1 LAKGEVQKNEMRRKE
16 EMKKVLAVIMVGL
29 FVLVGVAYAAKGTKK
44 EATEMV
50 DKAIT
55 YFKGSGK
62 AAAFAAFDDPKGKF
76 VKDDLYIYVVD
87 MKGDIVS
94 HGANKKLIGQHF
106 IDIKDADGKLFF
118 REILNVA
125 KTKGS
130 GWVDY
135 KWTNPVSKK
144 VEPKSAYV
152 KTSGDYVFCCGVYK

>member
-1 LAKGEVQKNEMRRKE
+1 
-16 EMKKVLAVIMVGL
+16 MKKVLAIILVGL
-29 FVLVGVAYAAKGTKK
+29 FMVGIAYAAGKGTKK
-44 EATEMV
+44 EALTMV
-50 DKAIT
+50 DKAVA
-55 YFKGSGK
+55 YFQSNGKG
-62 AAAFAAFDDPKGKF
+62 AAFAAFDDQKGKF
-76 VKDDLYIYVVD
+76 VKDDLYIYVVN

-118 REILNVA
+118 REILSVA
-125 KTKGS
+125 KSKGS

-152 KTSGDYVFCCGVYK
+152 KKSGEYVFCCGVYK

>member
-1 LAKGEVQKNEMRRKE
+1 
-16 EMKKVLAVIMVGL
+16 MKKVIAAILIMGL
-29 FVLVGVAYAAKGTKK
+29 LMVGVAYAAHGTKQ
-44 EATEMV
+44 EATANV
-50 DKAIT
+50 DKAIAF
-55 YFKGSGK
+55 FKANGQAK
-62 AAAFAAFDDPKGKF
+62 AFAAFNDPKGQF
-76 VKDDLYIYVVD
+76 VKNDLYIYVVD

-94 HGANKKLIGQHF
+94 HGANKALIGQHF

-118 REILNVA
+118 REIVNVA

-152 KTSGDYVFCCGVYK
+152 KKSGDYIYCCGAYR

>member
-1 LAKGEVQKNEMRRKE
+1 
-16 EMKKVLAVIMVGL
+16 MKKGMAMILVAL
-29 FVLVGVAYAAKGTKK
+29 FVFGGVAYAKGTAK
-44 EATEMV
+44 EAQAMV
-50 DKAIT
+50 EKAIA
-55 YFKGSGK
+55 YFNANGK

-87 MKGDIVS
+87 MNGVIVS

-118 REILNVA
+118 REIINIA

-135 KWTNPVSKK
+135 KWTNPVTKR
-144 VEPKSAYV
+144 VEPKSAFV
-152 KTSGDYVFCCGVYK
+152 KKNGDYIFCCGVYK